1 MDNKQTCS
9 FIPPIFQSALP
20 DPEGIWR
27 SLSEG
32 QRVKTEKESTDIKNY
47 IDLQFEKLIKPR
59 LEFFENEDIKPNLMV
74 IVTQLQ
80 DSFESCVKKTG
91 DVITGPLNILKPPE
105 AKLDAVNKEYVD
117 WLFLKMSETL
127 NSAHFKNRDLDMNFY
142 NIKNVTTPHEL
153 ADAATKGYVDQKIEE
168 HIIQRSTSLTIQH
181 IFSKGQVMIK
191 KTFFFNPGF
200 ICPQEIHI
208 TSVGFSTSPYKYK
221 IGDQPKLGEYNP
233 TKLYFMI
240 DNEIKSEYV
249 IEKDVQL
256 GHVLKEFEEPII
268 ISRGANLMMVV
279 EQMIDDA
286 SVNISFY

>member
-1 MDNKQTCS
+1 MDNKQTCT

-32 QRVKTEKESTDIKNY
+32 QRVKTDIKNY

-59 LEFFENEDIKPNLMV
+59 FEFFENEDIKPNLMA

-142 NIKNVTTPHEL
+142 NIKNVITPHEL

-221 IGDQPKLGEYNP
+221 IGDQPKLGEY
-233 TKLYFMI
+233 
-240 DNEIKSEYV
+240 V

>member
-1 MDNKQTCS
+1 MDNKTCS
-9 FIPPIFQSALP
+9 FIPPIFQNIQK
-20 DPEGIWR
+20 DPTD
-27 SLSEG
+27 
-32 QRVKTEKESTDIKNY
+32 VKTY

-59 LEFFENEDIKPNLMV
+59 FEIFENEDIKPNLM
-74 IVTQLQ
+74 TLLAQLQ

-91 DVITGPLNILKPPE
+91 DVVTGTLNILKPPE

-117 WLFLKMSETL
+117 WIFSKLSETF
-127 NSAHFKNRDLDMNFY
+127 NSVHFKNCDLDMNFY
-142 NIKNVTTPHEL
+142 NIKNLTSPQEIT
-153 ADAATKGYVDQKIEE
+153 DAATKGYVDRKIEE
-168 HIIQRSTSLTIQH
+168 GEIQRLKTETKSHH
-181 IFSKGQVMIK
+181 IFSKGQIMIK

-200 ICPQEIHI
+200 IGPQEIHI